1 MGSRARDAMERRAR
15 EVRARSL
22 VRRWQYRQRHLAA
35 GVWFRLRRV
44 LADAE
49 RAFVIDA
56 GDARQL
62 AEEGYIPE
70 PCGAEIAPPKTILFV
85 DEKRLAGLA
94 SRRPVP
100 VTLGPDL
107 LTETAIALIPFHA
120 RRIRKADSAPQ

>member
-56 GDARQL
+56 DDARQL

-85 DEKRLAGLA
+85 AEERLAGLA

-107 LTETAIALIPFHA
+107 LTQTAIALIPFHG
-120 RRIRKADSAPQ
+120 RRIRKADPAAQ